1 VLLGEQGIIEGYHTE
16 DGSTLRLLLE
26 PMLPTPTLW
35 VFGGGHIVSPLV
47 RAATLAGFRVR
58 VIDDDPAFVNQERF
72 PDADATIVMAFQR
85 VGEVFDFGQDDY
97 VVLMTRGHA
106 HDHTILEQIYDCPAR
121 YLGMLGSKPRIA
133 KIWQLLEAKG
143 IAREWLDRV
152 HAPIGLNIHARS
164 PEEIAVSILAEII
177 QVRRTSPVAIS
188 RRKTQHSYRQPDALA
203 KE

>member
-1 VLLGEQGIIEGYHTE
+1 MVQQRGQEMLLGEQGVVEDYHTE

-26 PMLPTPTLW
+26 PILPTPRLS

-58 VIDDDPAFVNQERF
+58 VIDDDPTFVNQGRF
-72 PDADATIVMAFQR
+72 PGADATIVMAFHH
-85 VGEVFDFGQDDY
+85 VGEAFDFGQDDY

-106 HDHTILEQIYDCPAR
+106 HDHDILEQIYDCPAR

-133 KIWQLLEAKG
+133 KIWQHLEAKG

-164 PEEIAVSILAEII
+164 PEEIGISILAELI
-177 QVRRTSPVAIS
+177 QVRRTSPVVIPQRHRS
-188 RRKTQHSYRQPDALA
+188 S
-203 KE
+203 